1 VIAMTESPRIDV
13 GPNRSALYSLEA
25 EEAVLGSVLINPD
38 AYFEVAPFLRADD
51 FYLHK
56 HRWIWEVFVHLHDQR
71 IPVDFITVSQELD
84 NRRLLDEAG
93 GVAYLT
99 HLLNTVPTS
108 LHAEAYGQQIQR
120 DALRR
125 RLLEAATS
133 VAKLAY
139 AEERDINEVV
149 NDAEAAVFSVS
160 EQRTAKDII
169 PIREAIS
176 TYFDQVK
183 MLSEHKGEMLG
194 VPTGF
199 YDLDKVLGGLQRSD
213 LLIIAGRP
221 GSGKTGFMISVA
233 KNAAQIHKK
242 HVAVFSLEMS
252 NEQLVQRLMA
262 QETGI
267 DSQRLRSGEV
277 RDDEWPLFVEAASAL
292 GEAPIFLDD
301 TPALTP
307 LQLHAKCRRL
317 DQEFGLDLIIV
328 DYLQLM
334 QATTT
339 NRDAN
344 RVQEVSE
351 ISRGLKAL
359 ARELSIPV
367 IALSQLSRQPEMRE
381 SKEPRLSD
389 LRESGAIEQD
399 ADLVMFLYRE
409 KERPAEDSSADGEVV
424 TLKLAKHR
432 NGPTGEIQ
440 LWFKKSQ
447 TRFVSYAGERFAEA
461 G

>member
-1 VIAMTESPRIDV
+1 V

-38 AYFEVAPFLRADD
+38 AYFEVAPFLRPDD

-56 HRWIWEVFVHLHDQR
+56 HRWIWEVFIHLHDQR

-84 NRRLLDEAG
+84 NRHLLDEAG
-93 GVAYLT
+93 GASYLT

-108 LHAEAYGQQIQR
+108 LHAYAYGQLIQR

-149 NDAEAAVFSVS
+149 NEAEAAVFSVS
-160 EQRTAKDII
+160 EQRTSKDII

-221 GSGKTGFMISVA
+221 GSGKTGFMLSVA

-267 DSQRLRSGEV
+267 DSQRLRLGEV

-317 DQEFGLDLIIV
+317 DQEYGLDLIIV

-334 QATTT
+334 QSEGR
-339 NRDAN
+339 NEN
-344 RVQEVSE
+344 RVQEVSY
-351 ISRGLKAL
+351 ISRHLKQL
-359 ARELSIPV
+359 ARELKVPV
-367 IALSQLSRQPEMRE
+367 LAGAQLSRAVEQRE
-381 SKEPRLSD
+381 NKRPILSD
-389 LRESGAIEQD
+389 LRESGSLEQD
-399 ADLVMFLYRE
+399 ADIVMFIHRADLYE
-409 KERPAEDSSADGEVV
+409 KESARTNVADILVS
-424 TLKLAKHR
+424 KHR
-432 NGPTGEIQ
+432 NGPTADIQ
-440 LWFKKSQ
+440 LVFRSALTKFENAETRNVDLSQ
-447 TRFVSYAGERFAEA
+447 V
-461 G
+461 

>member
-1 VIAMTESPRIDV
+1 MTEAPRIDA

-38 AYFEVAPFLRADD
+38 AYFEVAPFLRPDD

-56 HRWIWEVFVHLHDQR
+56 HRWIWEVFIHLHDQR

-84 NRRLLDEAG
+84 NRHLLDEAG
-93 GVAYLT
+93 GAAYLT

-108 LHAEAYGQQIQR
+108 LHAYAYGQLIQR

-149 NDAEAAVFSVS
+149 NEAEAAVFSVS
-160 EQRTAKDII
+160 EQRTSKDII

-183 MLSEHKGEMLG
+183 LLSEHKGEMLG

-221 GSGKTGFMISVA
+221 GSGKTGFMLSVA

-267 DSQRLRSGEV
+267 DSQRLRLGEV

-317 DQEFGLDLIIV
+317 DQEYGLDLIIV

-334 QATTT
+334 QSEGR
-339 NRDAN
+339 NEN
-344 RVQEVSE
+344 RVQEVSY
-351 ISRGLKAL
+351 ISRHLKQL
-359 ARELSIPV
+359 ARELKVPV
-367 IALSQLSRQPEMRE
+367 LAGAQLSRAVEQRE
-381 SKEPRLSD
+381 NKRPILSD
-389 LRESGAIEQD
+389 LRESGSLEQD
-399 ADLVMFLYRE
+399 ADIVMFIHRADLYE
-409 KERPAEDSSADGEVV
+409 KETARTNVADILVS
-424 TLKLAKHR
+424 KHR
-432 NGPTGEIQ
+432 NGPTADIQ
-440 LWFKKSQ
+440 LVFRSALTKFENAETRHVDLSQ
-447 TRFVSYAGERFAEA
+447 V
-461 G
+461 

>member
-1 VIAMTESPRIDV
+1 MAMTESPRIDV

-38 AYFEVAPFLRADD
+38 AYFEVAPFLRPDD

-56 HRWIWEVFVHLHDQR
+56 HRWIWEVFIHLHDQR

-84 NRRLLDEAG
+84 NRHLLDEAG
-93 GVAYLT
+93 GASYLT

-108 LHAEAYGQQIQR
+108 LHAYAYGQLIQR

-149 NDAEAAVFSVS
+149 NEAEAAVFSVS
-160 EQRTAKDII
+160 EQRTSKDII

-183 MLSEHKGEMLG
+183 LLSEHKGEMLG

-221 GSGKTGFMISVA
+221 GSGKTGFMLSVA

-267 DSQRLRSGEV
+267 DSQRLRLGEV

-317 DQEFGLDLIIV
+317 DQEYGLDLIIV

-334 QATTT
+334 QSEGR
-339 NRDAN
+339 NEN
-344 RVQEVSE
+344 RVQEVSY
-351 ISRGLKAL
+351 ISRHLKQL
-359 ARELSIPV
+359 ARELKVPV
-367 IALSQLSRQPEMRE
+367 LAGAQLSRAVEQRE
-381 SKEPRLSD
+381 NKRPILSD
-389 LRESGAIEQD
+389 LRESGSLEQD
-399 ADLVMFLYRE
+399 ADIVMFIHRADLYE
-409 KERPAEDSSADGEVV
+409 KESARTNVADILVS
-424 TLKLAKHR
+424 KHR
-432 NGPTGEIQ
+432 NGPTADIQ
-440 LWFKKSQ
+440 LVFRSALTKFENAETRNVDLSQ
-447 TRFVSYAGERFAEA
+447 V
-461 G
+461 